1 MSIESLPRN
10 IFWADDDADTALQPV
25 GRLLVRRGK
34 FVLTI
39 AEDYQAATRTLHAA
53 SQDGPN
59 ERFSAALIDTILPPG
74 MKDAAL
80 GNYLGLKLAE
90 VAASFG
96 ISIVVFLSV
105 VPYGE
110 ITSDFERL
118 SALYPRVSFSYFNK
132 LLLFEGNHF
141 ADLLAQLSGSQ

>member
-1 MSIESLPRN
+1 
-10 IFWADDDADTALQPV
+10 
-25 GRLLVRRGK
+25 VRRGK
-34 FVLTI
+34 FALTI
-39 AEDYQAATRTLHAA
+39 AEDYQAAVRKLKGSAE
-53 SQDGPN
+53 DGPN
-59 ERFSAALIDTILPPG
+59 DRFSAALIDTILPPG
-74 MKDAAL
+74 VQDAAL

-90 VAASFG
+90 MAASFG

-118 SALYPRVSFSYFNK
+118 IATYPDVSFSYFNK

-141 ADLLAQLSGSQ
+141 GDLLARLAGSQT